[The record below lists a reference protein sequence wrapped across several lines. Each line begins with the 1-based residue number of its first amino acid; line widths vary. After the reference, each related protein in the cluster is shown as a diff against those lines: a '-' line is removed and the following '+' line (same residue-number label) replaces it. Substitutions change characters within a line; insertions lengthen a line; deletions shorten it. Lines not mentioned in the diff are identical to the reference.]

1 MRLAA
6 FLLLLLLWTWFLL
19 EVAQLNRFQFRILL
33 SPLISVS
40 LFLLPPVVAHQQF
53 RHCCSSCNSAFCW
66 LSSVYVCV
74 CARASVCCRR
84 FYSYLLCALCYAL
97 ICSPFF
103 PASAPASLLSSS
115 RGILQMC
122 LSFFFAFLCFFF
134 FFFFCCLSA
143 RKALGP
149 TVHSVA
155 KLH

>member
-66 LSSVYVCV
+66 LSTVYVCV
-74 CARASVCCRR
+74 CARARLCVVAGFTLIFSVRCAMHSFAVPFSPPQLLLRYYRR
-84 FYSYLLCALCYAL
+84 PGAFCKCV
-97 ICSPFF
+97 
-103 PASAPASLLSSS
+103 
-115 RGILQMC
+115 C
-122 LSFFFAFLCFFF
+122 LSFSLFYVSFSFFF
-134 FFFFCCLSA
+134 FAVYQLEKHWAPLC
-143 RKALGP
+143 
-149 TVHSVA
+149 TV
-155 KLH
+155 